1 LFRYSGAGR
10 VPQSNVSR
18 PAAYTT
24 IGIFEEFMTEI
35 IIAGIGQTPVGE
47 HWDTSLRDLAYS
59 ALKAAVK
66 NAGGLRPQALFVA
79 NMLAPN
85 LSHQAHL
92 GALIADYAGLRFDPA
107 QHLAGIE
114 AVTIEAAGASG
125 GAALRQAYLALK
137 SELVDTALVVG
148 VEKFTDQVG
157 AGVEEA
163 LATASDS
170 DFESVQ
176 GLTTSAQAAL
186 FMKRYMHEYNVPDDG
201 FAGFA
206 LTAHANGAGNP
217 NAMFQ
222 KAIKPETYTRSG
234 QSPNM
239 FDMAPTADGAAAL
252 VLTRR
257 DLLPSN
263 WPHPLVKVSGS
274 ATASDTL
281 ALHDR
286 KDTLYFEAAQ
296 LSAGRAMKQADVIL
310 EQIDLFEYHDAFSI
324 YAALSLESVGFAIRG
339 QGWKLAA
346 EGQIA
351 LKGRVP
357 CATMG
362 GLKARGFPGGATGVY
377 QAVEAVQQLW
387 GLANANQ
394 IPDAEVA
401 LIQSLGGPASTAV
414 SHVLQRVE

>member
-1 LFRYSGAGR
+1 
-10 VPQSNVSR
+10 
-18 PAAYTT
+18 
-24 IGIFEEFMTEI
+24 MTDI
-35 IIAGIGQTPVGE
+35 VIAGLGQTSVGE
-47 HWDTSLRDLAYS
+47 HWDVGLRDLAYH
-59 ALKAAVK
+59 AMHAAIQD
-66 NAGGLRPQALFVA
+66 AGGLHPQALFVG

-85 LSHQAHL
+85 LSRQAHL
-92 GALIADYAGLRFDPA
+92 GALLADYAGLTD
-107 QHLAGIE
+107 IE

-125 GAALRQAYLALK
+125 GAALRQGYLAIK
-137 SELVDTALVVG
+137 SGLVETALVVG
-148 VEKFTDQVG
+148 VEKFTDVVG

-176 GLTTSAQAAL
+176 GMTSTAQAAL
-186 FMKRYMHEYNVPDDG
+186 IMKRYMHEYDVPADG

-222 KAIKPETYTRSG
+222 KAIKPETYARAGMVSE
-234 QSPNM
+234 PLNM
-239 FDMAPTADGAAAL
+239 FDAAPNADGAAAL

-263 WPHPLVKVSGS
+263 FGHPLVKIAGS
-274 ATASDTL
+274 ATSSDTL

-286 KDTLYFEAAQ
+286 KDMLYFEAVHN
-296 LSAGRAMKQADVIL
+296 STGRAIKQAGITLD
-310 EQIDLFEYHDAFSI
+310 QIDLFEYHDVFSI
-324 YAALSLESVGFAIRG
+324 YAVLSLESTGFAIRG

-351 LKGRVP
+351 LKGCIP

-377 QAVEAVQQLW
+377 QAVEAATQLR
-387 GLANANQ
+387 GQAEANQ
-394 IPDAEVA
+394 IAGVTYA

-414 SHVLQRVE
+414 SHILQRMS